1 MSRTRIVI
9 FQMKEIIYTAVF
21 VGHFTARTSF
31 LYVLAGQGKR

>member
-21 VGHFTARTSF
+21 VG
-31 LYVLAGQGKR
+31 LGILLLVLLMLWPVK